1 LLKLFNIFKCFPGT
15 VIFYDQDMRVKWMNE
30 AALNEYNTSLQEVTT
45 LDCEYF
51 RGRNTGSEEECLI
64 KRVFNT
70 GKNAE
75 EQQEFSNG
83 KVFLVKASPIINN
96 KNRVT
101 GVISIGF
108 ELVNYY
114 KMRENLEKEK
124 RKNDFFVSLSHEIRT
139 PINLMNATF
148 QLLESKTK
156 KGRLE
161 DSYLTEKLR
170 LIRQSNNYLI
180 RLINNLLDLNK
191 IDKGYYT
198 LKMQNIDIID
208 IIRNIVLSCQDYI
221 NNEGKSIKFMTD
233 LEQRIIACNLFSI
246 ERVILNLISNA
257 VKFTKNGDEI
267 IIHIENFS
275 DTIRISILDTGIG
288 IPESEQNE
296 IFNLFTRMKNPDVAE
311 KEGCGMGLAI
321 VKAFVK
327 LHQGKISL
335 KSKPGIGSEFI
346 IELPTKTLPVENDK
360 FVAES
365 KETYNLSSIISIE
378 LSDLQG

>member
-1 LLKLFNIFKCFPGT
+1 
-15 VIFYDQDMRVKWMNE
+15 MNE

-365 KETYNLSSIISIE
+365 KEAYNLSSIISIE
-378 LSDLQG
+378 LSDFQG

>member
-378 LSDLQG
+378 LSDFQG